1 MIRKIICAALCLC
14 LLLSAVACKKEET
27 ALRGYSFEDDLGRA
41 VTVSEPL
48 RVAALLGSFADL
60 WMLAGGT
67 VCASA
72 DDAWEDLGLKLP
84 KETVNLGS
92 THAPSKEQLFL
103 SSPQLVLASSKLSKH
118 LELREALD
126 AAGIPVAYFDVSDF
140 DSFLHVFKILTD
152 ITGRGDLY
160 ELHGE
165 GQRARIDALLER
177 NRAQQPQRVLV
188 LRASAT
194 SIRAKNSDGTML
206 GGMLRD
212 FGCINIA
219 DSDAMLLE
227 HLSLESIALQNP
239 HKLFFVEAGDH
250 SEEIRLFVE
259 KTFVE
264 NPLWQSLD
272 AVKNGEV
279 YFMEKELY
287 NLKPNASFALAYE
300 KLEGI
305 LYEK

>member
-1 MIRKIICAALCLC
+1 
-14 LLLSAVACKKEET
+14 
-27 ALRGYSFEDDLGRA
+27 
-41 VTVSEPL
+41 
-48 RVAALLGSFADL
+48 
-60 WMLAGGT
+60 
-67 VCASA
+67 
-72 DDAWEDLGLKLP
+72 
-84 KETVNLGS
+84 
-92 THAPSKEQLFL
+92 
-103 SSPQLVLASSKLSKH
+103 
-118 LELREALD
+118 
-126 AAGIPVAYFDVSDF
+126 
-140 DSFLHVFKILTD
+140 
-152 ITGRGDLY
+152 
-160 ELHGE
+160 
-165 GQRARIDALLER
+165 
-177 NRAQQPQRVLV
+177 
-188 LRASAT
+188 
-194 SIRAKNSDGTML
+194 
-206 GGMLRD
+206 MLRD